1 MNNIPT
7 DRLNIHDQ
15 RKSLNRLEEEIEKE
29 IRGFTIL

>member
-1 MNNIPT
+1 MNNNPT
-7 DRLNIHDQ
+7 EKLNIHSQ